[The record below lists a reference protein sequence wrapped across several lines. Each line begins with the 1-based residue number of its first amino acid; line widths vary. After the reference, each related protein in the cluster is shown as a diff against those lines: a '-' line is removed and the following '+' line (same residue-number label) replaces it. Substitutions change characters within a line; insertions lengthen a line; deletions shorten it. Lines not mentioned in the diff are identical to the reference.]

1 MIAFDVEERKSK
13 PAPQRDAKTR
23 YLLLGDFGGR
33 GVQSV
38 AAPATADRDNIDE
51 VLSRF
56 DVSLAGLR
64 MREVEDFHPD
74 RIYHH
79 LNQGMELVDSGGTE
93 EEPSREHSSP
103 RADLQEL
110 LRPGSILEQIT
121 EGGDP
126 FQRYV
131 RDLARAHAAPAQ
143 RDQTARNTALSERMN
158 ALLHHPR
165 FQTVEAAW
173 RGLDLVVRN
182 ADEGFAPVHVA
193 QFSRQDLEQDL
204 AEASDLRST
213 RFFKLLTSREWKGV
227 FALYSFG
234 AEATDIEML
243 GRIALIAAHARTAFV
258 AEGSA
263 NKGEHFEELTGIPE
277 ARFLGLALPRLLL
290 RLPYGAKVARIESF
304 AFEEMPAKPVHA
316 HYLWGN
322 PALAVLAIAAR
333 GGIENDEL
341 DLDHLPVHTYEDRGE
356 WHMTPCAEV
365 WMTEPEVRALMDQGL
380 MPLVSFRDDDRVRL
394 AGVRSITGSALA
406 L

>member
-1 MIAFDVEERKSK
+1 MIAFDVEARKSK
-13 PAPQRDAKTR
+13 PAPSRDAKTR

-33 GVQSV
+33 AAERV
-38 AAPATADRDNIDE
+38 AAVDRDNIEE

-64 MREVEDFHPD
+64 MRAVEDFHPD
-74 RIYHH
+74 R
-79 LNQGMELVDSGGTE
+79 LCQRMESFQDTGETD
-93 EEPSREHSSP
+93 EEPTRQPSAP
-103 RADLQEL
+103 RADLEEL

-126 FQRYV
+126 FQRYL
-131 RDLARAHAAPAQ
+131 RDLARAHAAPAK
-143 RDQTARNTALSERMN
+143 RDDTARNAALSERMR

-165 FQTVEAAW
+165 FQSIEAAW

-182 ADEGFAPVHVA
+182 ADEEFAHVHIA

-204 AEASDLRST
+204 GEATDLRST

-234 AEATDIEML
+234 AEPADIEML

-258 AEGSA
+258 AAGSA
-263 NKGEHFEELTGIPE
+263 EMGDHFEELAGIPE
-277 ARFLGLALPRLLL
+277 SKFLGLALPRLLL
-290 RLPYGAKVARIESF
+290 RLPYGEKTAKIESF
-304 AFEEMPAKPVHA
+304 PFEEMPGTPVHA

-333 GGIENDEL
+333 GGIQSDEL
-341 DLDHLPVHTYEDRGE
+341 DLDRLPVHTYEDHGE

-365 WMTEPEVRALMDQGL
+365 WMTEPQVRALMERGL

-394 AGVRSITGSALA
+394 AGVRSITGAALS